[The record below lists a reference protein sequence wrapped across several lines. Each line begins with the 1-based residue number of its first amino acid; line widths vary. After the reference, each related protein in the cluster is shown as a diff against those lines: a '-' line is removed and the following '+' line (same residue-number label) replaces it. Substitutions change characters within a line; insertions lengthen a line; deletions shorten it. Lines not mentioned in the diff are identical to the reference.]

1 MESLLQCGRGR
12 GSETTVSPIHKL
24 SVCMSTYGESIAHP
38 VACGCSHLTQLEEE
52 EAMAQEVL
60 LERSLHNPTLRDR
73 LPIVTHTLAHKK
85 KVNALLYYVY
95 TLCEYGYSQCFV
107 DMEKFLFSDENISI
121 DPVVSLTK
129 SLPNAQYN
137 TLCSIRRERYG
148 PILKQKY
155 PSYSLLLSLPGL

>member
-1 MESLLQCGRGR
+1 
-12 GSETTVSPIHKL
+12 
-24 SVCMSTYGESIAHP
+24 
-38 VACGCSHLTQLEEE
+38 
-52 EAMAQEVL
+52 MAQEVL

-85 KVNALLYYVY
+85 KVNGLLYVY

-129 SLPNAQYN
+129 SLPMPN
-137 TLCSIRRERYG
+137 TTHCVPLGGRDMAKFSSRNIHH
-148 PILKQKY
+148 IH
-155 PSYSLLLSLPGL
+155 SY